1 MKEGHKHYHFYAS
14 PGKIYPIGRAGIPEV
29 VDDYTRKVEGMIKKY
44 PLQWHNYVE
53 FWEEE
58 KAIH

>member
-1 MKEGHKHYHFYAS
+1 MKEGLKHYHFYAS
-14 PGKIYPIGRAGIPEV
+14 PGKIYPRGRSGIPEV

-44 PLQWHNYVE
+44 PLQWHNYFE